1 MAKET
6 IGKILL
12 AEEEA
17 AQLVSNAQLKAKELL
32 KEADDM
38 IKANDVKTMEEARQE
53 AEQLKNDAK
62 LKAEQ
67 SIQGV
72 LEEGKAAVNS
82 ILNTTDA
89 EVDKA
94 ATAILE
100 RIVK

>member
-6 IGKILL
+6 IDKILH

-17 AQLVSNAQLKAKELL
+17 AQLVSRAQLKAKELL
-32 KEADDM
+32 KEADVKV
-38 IKANDVKTMEEARQE
+38 IANDTKTMEEARQE
-53 AEQLKNDAK
+53 AEQRKNDAK
-62 LKAEQ
+62 LEAEQ

-82 ILNTTDA
+82 ILNMTDA

>member
-72 LEEGKAAVNS
+72 LEEGKAVVNS

>member
-12 AEEEA
+12 AEEEG

-72 LEEGKAAVNS
+72 LEEGKAVVNS

>member
-72 LEEGKAAVNS
+72 LEEGKATVNS